1 MNDQTAEDIRRHFN
15 VVGESLR
22 SEIRAVAEGLAGFR
36 ESTSVEFSAVR
47 AEIADTRELIRAAF
61 ADLDRRNS
69 HVGGG
74 LAPPSS

>member
-1 MNDQTAEDIRRHFN
+1 MNDQITEEIRRHFN

-36 ESTSVEFSAVR
+36 ESTSAEFAAVR

-61 ADLDRRNS
+61 ADLDRRI
-69 HVGGG
+69 GR
-74 LAPPSS
+74 

>member
-36 ESTSVEFSAVR
+36 ESTSAEFTAVR
-47 AEIADTRELIRAAF
+47 ADIADTRELIRAAF
-61 ADLDRRNS
+61 ADLDRRI
-69 HVGGG
+69 G
-74 LAPPSS
+74 PP